1 MRRCWFPTKVQYL
14 IKCARC
20 CRGNLDCHRRRCL
33 RRRHP
38 HPHLAYR
45 RLACRLLACCRLA
58 RSHCHAAGW
67 PATAAAAAA
76 AAADHESIMI
86 KSFDSCE
93 VGNGGGGWCILHPV
107 GISIFVHAHFLRKN
121 EKRHCFS
128 QYTTFKLLQLLS
140 IFRAN
145 TLLSTLA
152 SQNNTQWD
160 ENTFEFEF

>member
-1 MRRCWFPTKVQYL
+1 ML
-14 IKCARC
+14 ISHQSSIFDQVRLLLP
-20 CRGNLDCHRRRCL
+20 RQLGLPPPPL
-33 RRRHP
+33 P
-38 HPHLAYR
+38 PPPLSLPPSSLAY
-45 RLACRLLACCRLA
+45 CRLA
-58 RSHCHAAGW
+58 RSKRRAAGQ
-67 PATAAAAAA
+67 PATA

>member
-1 MRRCWFPTKVQYL
+1 ML
-14 IKCARC
+14 ISHQSSIF
-20 CRGNLDCHRRRCL
+20 DHI
-33 RRRHP
+33 
-38 HPHLAYR
+38 
-45 RLACRLLACCRLA
+45 RLLLA
-58 RSHCHAAGW
+58 RQLGQTPPSPMPPSPLPSPPLSLPPSSLLPAGIARSRSRAAGQ
-67 PATAAAAAA
+67 PATAAAT
-76 AAADHESIMI
+76 DHESIMI

-93 VGNGGGGWCILHPV
+93 VGNGSGGWCILHPV

>member
-1 MRRCWFPTKVQYL
+1 ML
-14 IKCARC
+14 ISHQSSIFDQVRLLLP
-20 CRGNLDCHRRRCL
+20 RQLRL
-33 RRRHP
+33 PPPSPMPPRRRHR
-38 HPHLAYR
+38 HLARR
-45 RLACRLLACCRLA
+45 RLAYCRLA
-58 RSHCHAAGW
+58 RSHCRAAGQ
-67 PATAAAAAA
+67 PATA

-128 QYTTFKLLQLLS
+128 QYTTFKLQLLS

-145 TLLSTLA
+145 TLPSTLA
-152 SQNNTQWD
+152 SQTNAQWD
-160 ENTFEFEF
+160 ENMFEFDF